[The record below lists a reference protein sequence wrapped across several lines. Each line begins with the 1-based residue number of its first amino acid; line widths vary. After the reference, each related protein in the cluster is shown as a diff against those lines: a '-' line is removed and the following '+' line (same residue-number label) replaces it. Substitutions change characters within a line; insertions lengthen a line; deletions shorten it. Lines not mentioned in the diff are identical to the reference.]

1 MADTVESSRD
11 LAPRLPTFTRLEK
24 SDVARLLV
32 ESSKLF
38 ARSLDAPRIYE
49 VLNHVVCSS
58 VDCDGLLV
66 SSFNSREKLIRCEYA
81 FVDGKPMDA
90 AVLPPLPCNP
100 MPGHGVQSDVI
111 RTGEA
116 KLFADI
122 AQRV

>member
-38 ARSLDAPRIYE
+38 SRSLDAPRIYE

-81 FVDGKPMDA
+81 FVDGKQMDA
-90 AVLPPLPCNP
+90 AVFPPVPFNP
-100 MPGHGVQSDVI
+100 MLGHVLLSSVI
-111 RTGEA
+111 RTVYA
-116 KLFADI
+116 ILFA
-122 AQRV
+122 